1 MRLLVLCLAAVM
13 APLAAAAQSLGA
25 NDKAAIVSVIEQQLD
40 AFQRD
45 DGGEAF
51 SYASPMIQ
59 GMFGTPDR
67 FMDMVRNGY
76 PQVYRPQAYEFQG
89 LDLSTGEPVQDVYM
103 VGPDGEEVIARY
115 TMERQPDGS
124 WRINGC
130 ILTEA
135 PGTSV

>member
-1 MRLLVLCLAAVM
+1 MRKLMLVIALLLAPVGAV
-13 APLAAAAQSLGA
+13 AQPLGPD
-25 NDKAAIVSVIEQQLD
+25 DKAAIAAVIEQQLK

-45 DGGEAF
+45 DGSDAF

-59 GMFGTPDR
+59 GMFRNPDI

-76 PQVYRPQAYEFQG
+76 PPVYRPRAYEFQG
-89 LDLSTGEPVQDVYM
+89 LDLSSGEPVQEVYL

-115 TMERQPDGS
+115 TMQRQPDGS

-130 ILTEA
+130 VLTVA
-135 PGTSV
+135 PGVSV